1 MVPPEK
7 EVAHQTEGALNPI
20 HHYGP
25 VTALRVFENFLL
37 AGYGPILK
45 IFQFDDVNAPQ
56 LIFNK
61 QVFAKNKIHH
71 IHVNSETNQVS
82 ITGGRSFMV
91 IPLHDLVKNTYI
103 ELGEKTINE
112 WIVSSFL
119 LDANT
124 LLLLNSHNTVVKVDL
139 QQNYRILEKI
149 DCGEKSILYS
159 GTISQLPDGAIYV
172 AAGTVMNGAIIWDL
186 ASRKIKHNL
195 TEHEGSIFGVK
206 IDYTGNYIISCS
218 DDRSIKL
225 HSFHDG
231 KLLAT
236 GWGHGSRIWSLDF
249 FKPDSSNK
257 SSSED
262 CTMRIWEYVP
272 GNEMLQQ
279 IDLKEQVHRG
289 KHIWSGDVD
298 NLNLK
303 IAVTGGADGKI
314 RLHDLTPQHSEQI
327 NVASIPQALGL
338 EFAKSEFIRD
348 YFEVPDYD
356 TLVILTSK
364 GNLMMY
370 QQGNFHSFGVYKE
383 FSSFGIVSGFSELNL
398 VLVSGPS
405 GEVLCLDFNHTGN
418 EPKLSWINNVA
429 ELIGNGANGRYF
441 AIFECPNP
449 NVPFY
454 FCEFECA
461 NSELKVS
468 NVIEIPKI
476 EPKCTLTAFTVE
488 ITTKNWVVL
497 AFKKATIQVVD
508 LQTLNTSL
516 FRKVSP
522 GDTIS
527 SVSVVS
533 HDATSTNVLILA
545 RDGVYTIAQICEDQS
560 SFTFDVLQQNKI
572 VRGFIE
578 GGYIVNSELILY
590 GFKSSYFYVW
600 NETKQIEIMNVH
612 CGGSGHRHYKF
623 YKNNQS
629 DYFKFVFTSKT
640 HLCIFTHQVR
650 FTENYGLIQNGTH
663 GREIRDI
670 AISRDN
676 SLVLTSSEDSS
687 IGVSKIN
694 GNGEIVGVWNMN
706 NHVSGMQKVKFLS
719 DKFAASSAANEE
731 FIIWKITWME
741 STPMVVEHARLQPT
755 KSTPDLRV
763 MDFCSIAT
771 GNGFLLITV
780 YSDSNVK
787 VWDFDIDQ
795 GFKLISSFFYSTCC
809 ILNCELLKVREKGNY
824 LVLGTTDGFVSI
836 WDLADPTN
844 VVLKT
849 KKQLHQSGVK
859 ATCIFDDDN
868 GDSILVTGGDD
879 NSISVSRITAD
890 VAIEVIAVEENAASA
905 TITSIA
911 YVGSG
916 QFVVTSVDQIVRL
929 WRFQNGK
936 LTCLVAKYTTVA
948 DTGCCEIAIVNEKPM
963 AVIGGA
969 GMSCWEVQEIV

>member
-257 SSSED
+257 SSSVKLVSCGED

-405 GEVLCLDFNHTGN
+405 GE
-418 EPKLSWINNVA
+418 
-429 ELIGNGANGRYF
+429 
-441 AIFECPNP
+441 
-449 NVPFY
+449 
-454 FCEFECA
+454 
-461 NSELKVS
+461 
-468 NVIEIPKI
+468 
-476 EPKCTLTAFTVE
+476 
-488 ITTKNWVVL
+488 
-497 AFKKATIQVVD
+497 
-508 LQTLNTSL
+508 
-516 FRKVSP
+516 
-522 GDTIS
+522 
-527 SVSVVS
+527 
-533 HDATSTNVLILA
+533 
-545 RDGVYTIAQICEDQS
+545 ICEDQS